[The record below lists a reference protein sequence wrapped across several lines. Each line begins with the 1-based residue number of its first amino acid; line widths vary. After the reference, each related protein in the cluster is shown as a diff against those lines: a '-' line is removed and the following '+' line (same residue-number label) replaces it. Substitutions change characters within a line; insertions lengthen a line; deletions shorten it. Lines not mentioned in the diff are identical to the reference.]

1 MKESLGDSKRILTVD
16 DERDVLTAPEK
27 EIQGVFPN
35 SQLDVA
41 AFYESVVDMKEW
53 L

>member
-1 MKESLGDSKRILTVD
+1 VD
-16 DERDVLTAPEK
+16 DERDVLTAPEE
-27 EIQGVFPN
+27 EIHGVFPN